1 MVAGCVLACA
11 GVVLTPWTLVP
22 ALTGSWC
29 TTLLPPTAS
38 APAPP
43 IWWTLDQHQYSVT
56 RVSLKYLLCNVLM
69 ITRNITA
76 VVEMVQGV
84 CVPMCRVPPSPSVP
98 PTPCDLAWPAQPSPG
113 VSLQPAPLQIHC
125 RPAALQ
131 HFCRHGGQRLQ
142 HLRHQRKPIQVRSK
156 YRVFPSYLLI

>member
-38 APAPP
+38 PPAPP
-43 IWWTLDQHQYSVT
+43 IWWTIDQDQYSVT
-56 RVSLKYLLCNVLM
+56 RVYLKILCNVLM

-76 VVEMVQGV
+76 VVEMVQVV
-84 CVPMCRVPPSPSVP
+84 CVPMCRVPTIHP
-98 PTPCDLAWPAQPSPG
+98 PVSRPHPVTWPVPAQPGPG

-131 HFCRHGGQRLQ
+131 HICRHGGQRLQ

-156 YRVFPSYLLI
+156 